1 MADDVTLP
9 GSGAI
14 IAADEIAGKKHQRI
28 KVQFGDDGVATDV
41 SATNP
46 LPVVMDQSAA
56 NALTGAV
63 NETAPGTDTASSGLN
78 GRLQRIAQRLTS
90 LIALFPTSLGAKAD
104 SASLAVTQSTQD
116 AARVGATNETAAASD
131 SATSGLNGLIKRGLA
146 GITSLIA
153 GVGAIG
159 DAAWASGNGS
169 VIAMLKTIASAAAST
184 DPATVVGAS
193 AVVSATPTVSTT
205 AYAAGD
211 CIGGKLTFAGMARA
225 NGLTGLIQTAMIQCK
240 SAQTF
245 AADLIVFHTDPAAST
260 FTDNAALA
268 LNAADFDKVAL
279 RIPFVAG
286 DWSNLGTPSIAEVS
300 AQGKQYKAAA
310 GATTLYGVL
319 VARGTPTLGSTSDL
333 KVVVKA
339 MLD

>member
-9 GSGAI
+9 ATGAV
-14 IAADEIAGKKHQRI
+14 IAADEVAGKKYQRMKI
-28 KVQFGDDGVATDV
+28 AHGPDGSATDTSEEAPFPV
-41 SATNP
+41 AAIGGATAEKQTE
-46 LPVVMDQSAA
+46 LAA
-56 NALTGAV
+56 
-63 NETAPGTDTASSGLN
+63 
-78 GRLQRIAQRLTS
+78 
-90 LIALFPTSLGAKAD
+90 LIGAKAD
-104 SASLAVTQSTQD
+104 A
-116 AARVGATNETAAASD
+116 
-131 SATSGLNGLIKRGLA
+131 SATSDTGAFSLLAFVKRAQEKLTSIGG
-146 GITSLIA
+146 GIVNVVTAL
-153 GVGAIG
+153 GAIG

-169 VIAMLKTIASAAAST
+169 VIALLKTIAGAAAST
-184 DPATVVGAS
+184 EPAIVVGAS
-193 AVVSATPTVSTT
+193 TVVSATPTVSTT
-205 AYAAGD
+205 AYTAGD

-225 NGLTGLIQTAMIQCK
+225 NGLTGLIQTAMIHCK

-310 GATTLYGVL
+310 GATTLYGIL
-319 VARGTPTLGSTSDL
+319 VARGTPTLASTSDL